1 VRRRRI
7 ISATEATLRGVGAE
21 RSVEVRKVVLS
32 QLFFAPGMEDRAMS
46 YAKQASKRKRRSKIA
61 KAVPTLGATGLS
73 LALAGGAAA
82 ATGGL
87 SGDRAMMRH
96 TTPNQEITL
105 GEEELC
111 DVSLGTFH
119 VFDKENAPAS
129 NLVRLAGGCGHGC
142 GGCGRGCGCGGRGC
156 GCGGRVCAGCGCGG
170 WGLLGLGLG
179 LALGL
184 GYSYPYGY
192 GYGYPYPYGY
202 SYPYPYPYGYRYPYG
217 YGY

>member
-1 VRRRRI
+1 
-7 ISATEATLRGVGAE
+7 
-21 RSVEVRKVVLS
+21 
-32 QLFFAPGMEDRAMS
+32 MS

-87 SGDRAMMRH
+87 SGARAMMRH

-142 GGCGRGCGCGGRGC
+142 GGCGRGCGCGGGVHV
-156 GCGGRVCAGCGCGG
+156 GCGGCHVACRGCRCGGGRFFFGCVGCVGCGG
-170 WGLLGLGLG
+170 CGTCWTWLPGVGWTYTCWGESTPSPKASGVASELSAQTAEVMAKGDGNIIP
-179 LALGL
+179 A
-184 GYSYPYGY
+184 
-192 GYGYPYPYGY
+192 
-202 SYPYPYPYGYRYPYG
+202 RTK
-217 YGY
+217 